1 VKTPEALLC
10 NRPAW
15 TVSRAADLS
24 QTIEFGRFTVIRHRR
39 ALLADA
45 RPIELRA
52 RTFDTLMVLI
62 DARGTDLGKDE
73 RRPRN
78 FFFEGESRG
87 KDRPS
92 EGLSGKR

>member
-1 VKTPEALLC
+1 MMFCPFCHWTKVEPGNNCPKC
-10 NRPAW
+10 NTYMPKSPSIGHDTREPHVRRPA
-15 TVSRAADLS
+15 RA
-24 QTIEFGRFTVIRHRR
+24 
-39 ALLADA
+39 
-45 RPIELRA
+45 
-52 RTFDTLMVLI
+52 FDTLMVLI